1 MSVGNIAEVDAAMYD
16 FQDIETKRDI
26 DRIGKKLLQNVVELA
41 LEDGYSHAIITGG
54 LIKQAYTVMRL
65 TLPITAEE
73 RKAMFVRLAGEMADA
88 IEDAT
93 KPRA

>member
-1 MSVGNIAEVDAAMYD
+1 MYD
-16 FQDIETKRDI
+16 FQDLETKREI

-65 TLPITAEE
+65 TLPIAPQE
-73 RKAMFVRLAGEMADA
+73 RKAMFIRLAAEMADA
-88 IEDAT
+88 IEEAT
-93 KPRA
+93 TPKN